1 MARQN
6 VRLPI
11 LTIERVAPFFWVSLG
26 LQEADRFRVALVEDF
41 DRIAVEDANDLT
53 RKFRSNGL

>member
-1 MARQN
+1 MMARQN

-26 LQEADRFRVALVEDF
+26 LREADTFRVSVVQDF
-41 DRIAVEDANDLT
+41 NGVAVENT
-53 RKFRSNGL
+53 N